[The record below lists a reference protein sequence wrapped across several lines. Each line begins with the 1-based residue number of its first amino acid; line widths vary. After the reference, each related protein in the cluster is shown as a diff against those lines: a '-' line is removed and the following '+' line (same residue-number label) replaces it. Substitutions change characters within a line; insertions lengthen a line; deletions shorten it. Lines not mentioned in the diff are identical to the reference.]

1 MSDIVLQVG
10 VKILLK
16 NSEGKYLLLRRN
28 PEKYPEAQCGWDIVG
43 GRIDAGSTLL
53 DNLKREIK
61 EETNLDIKIE
71 KKILSINFEVIG
83 LKKKRVLIY
92 FDCKIK
98 NSNSI
103 ILKEGKKYDF
113 FSFNKLRK
121 LNIVPMDFVAIKSHH
136 LKNNGFIS
144 IYK

>member
-1 MSDIVLQVG
+1 MPIKAIKG
-10 VKILLK
+10 IITYK
-16 NSEGKYLLLRRN
+16 GKYLLQLRDNKKRISFPN
-28 PEKYPEAQCGWDIVG
+28 HWGLFG
-43 GRIDAGSTLL
+43 GRKDAKET
-53 DNLKREIK
+53 DIQTIIREIK

-71 KKILSINFEVIG
+71 KKILSVNFEVIG

-121 LNIVPMDFVAIKSHH
+121 LNVVPMDFVAIKSHH

>member
-1 MSDIVLQVG
+1 M
-10 VKILLK
+10 
-16 NSEGKYLLLRRN
+16 
-28 PEKYPEAQCGWDIVG
+28 
-43 GRIDAGSTLL
+43 
-53 DNLKREIK
+53 
-61 EETNLDIKIE
+61 
-71 KKILSINFEVIG
+71 IG

-98 NSNSI
+98 TIDSI

-113 FSFNKLRK
+113 FSFSQLRQ